1 MPEISRHQKQYLL
14 QYKKEKRLIFTARI
28 LLFVLFMGLWE
39 MSADADGLIPL
50 FSAALPSSEK
60 PFFPCAGISLCF
72 PILELL

>member
-14 QYKKEKRLIFTARI
+14 QYKKEKRLILQHEFFS
-28 LLFVLFMGLWE
+28 LSCLWD
-39 MSADADGLIPL
+39 SGKCLPDADGLIPL